1 MSLSRLEAG
10 SKDDS
15 KRQGIN
21 LLLIGFFTE
30 NLHYA
35 STYAEEHQ
43 ENFKEMLFK
52 MMEEETLQ
60 KLIENTKGLCL
71 QLNLKK
77 GWVPREYNKKVIEPA
92 YGTRLFSVLSRPL
105 FFVLF
110 SPFLL
115 VTKSKTFSFVT
126 SPHNRKT

>member
-1 MSLSRLEAG
+1 MPASANKLTLF
-10 SKDDS
+10 KT
-15 KRQGIN
+15 
-21 LLLIGFFTE
+21 GFFRE

-71 QLNLKK
+71 Q
-77 GWVPREYNKKVIEPA
+77 
-92 YGTRLFSVLSRPL
+92 
-105 FFVLF
+105 
-110 SPFLL
+110 
-115 VTKSKTFSFVT
+115 
-126 SPHNRKT
+126 